1 MAAVLCCQAQITI
14 TKDYYVKGRR
24 IIEFSKD
31 GVAYSMSM
39 SAYDIDARADLVFL
53 NLQLG
58 KSLNININAYSD
70 KPIKISYG
78 EQKFLEVSEQKGQ
91 IHFDEFPLEL
101 SSKDKRDLSVFSE
114 ALDEIDSNWPL
125 NDEDPG
131 GGSFA
136 PSEFRWRAIAVRGGG
151 TRSLAEKRC
160 EKVFEEHL
168 NPGCSGTID
177 CYSTIGHFLSL
188 CLCGEICE

>member
-1 MAAVLCCQAQITI
+1 MANRSFLRFQN
-14 TKDYYVKGRR
+14 KRVK
-24 IIEFSKD
+24 F
-31 GVAYSMSM
+31 
-39 SAYDIDARADLVFL
+39 
-53 NLQLG
+53 
-58 KSLNININAYSD
+58 
-70 KPIKISYG
+70 
-78 EQKFLEVSEQKGQ
+78 
-91 IHFDEFPLEL
+91 HFDEFPLEL
-101 SSKDKRDLSVFSE
+101 NATDKRDLVVFSE
-114 ALDEIDSNWPL
+114 AIDEIDSNWPL

-131 GGSFA
+131 GGTFA